1 MGKYTA
7 SDGTEFDTKR
17 EWRKYEFEL
26 SFTFKNK
33 KNEQLS
39 KEAGKIDGQ
48 PFDIAE
54 CEGCEIVITDH
65 CDQVQIDQLKTCRV
79 FLGASSESVFVRD
92 CSDCTFYL
100 ACKQLRTRDCHNCT
114 FYLYAKTEPIIELS
128 DGICFAPFLGGY
140 PEQAQHMKSAN
151 LDPSYNLW
159 WGVFDFNDEFKTLN
173 HWKYLDEGER
183 KPWFPRGGMDQICAC
198 PPPGDAAALPS
209 QTGGNFGS
217 SGGMMSFGF
226 NTSLEQAEQAHLEME
241 ATTAPPPLPPGA
253 PATAVAPPVAVPAA
267 PAPAAAPKA
276 QSFKALDRVDARFQ
290 GDVTWYPGTIATALP
305 GDKYDIA
312 YVRARVEINLQAIIA
327 GGLKL
332 DFHTGR
338 RRPRVRRPRGA
349 DPQGDRRA
357 RRHHRPRRRRGGGG
371 ARTGGG
377 RAGARGEEAVEPA
390 GRGAEPSCAAAAA
403 VRLGKP
409 FTDH

>member
-54 CEGCEIVITDH
+54 CQDCEIVITDH

-173 HWKYLDEGER
+173 HWKYLDEKER
-183 KPWFPRGGMDQICAC
+183 KPWFPRGGTDQICAC

-253 PATAVAPPVAVPAA
+253 PATAVAPPVAVPA
-267 PAPAAAPKA
+267 PAPAAAAPKT

-312 YVRARVEINLQAIIA
+312 YVRARVEINLHAIIA
-327 GGLKL
+327 STAWG
-332 DFHTGR
+332 
-338 RRPRVRRPRGA
+338 V
-349 DPQGDRRA
+349 
-357 RRHHRPRRRRGGGG
+357 
-371 ARTGGG
+371 
-377 RAGARGEEAVEPA
+377 
-390 GRGAEPSCAAAAA
+390 
-403 VRLGKP
+403 
-409 FTDH
+409 